1 MVIINYFLIDELISS
16 VSGSLS
22 KSIPLSYYGVGTI
35 AGSILTGEGI
45 SNSPISIDLGSN
57 ANSGTGAGTGVDAG
71 IGARAGTG
79 VKILIGDGAYIG
91 FNKFLNDNGGGSYSN
106 IISLGVALFTKLNGT
121 HSTRHSTLYP

>member
-1 MVIINYFLIDELISS
+1 VVIINYFLIDELISF

-22 KSIPLSYYGVGTI
+22 KSIPLSYCGVGTI

-57 ANSGTGAGTGVDAG
+57 ANSGTGAGTG
-71 IGARAGTG
+71 ARAGTG
-79 VKILIGDGAYIG
+79 VKTLIGDGAYIG
-91 FNKFLNDNGGGSYSN
+91 FNKFLNNNGGGSYSN

>member
-22 KSIPLSYYGVGTI
+22 KSIPLSYCGVGTI
-35 AGSILTGEGI
+35 AGPMFTGEGI

-57 ANSGTGAGTGVDAG
+57 ANSGTGAGTG
-71 IGARAGTG
+71 ARAGTG
-79 VKILIGDGAYIG
+79 VKTLIGDGAYIG
-91 FNKFLNDNGGGSYSN
+91 FNKFLNNNGGGSYSN

>member
-22 KSIPLSYYGVGTI
+22 KSIPLSYCGVGTI
-35 AGSILTGEGI
+35 DGSILTGEGI

-71 IGARAGTG
+71 TG
-79 VKILIGDGAYIG
+79 VKTLIGDGAYIG

>member
-22 KSIPLSYYGVGTI
+22 KSIPLSYCGVGTI

-71 IGARAGTG
+71 TG
-79 VKILIGDGAYIG
+79 VKTLIGDGAYIG
-91 FNKFLNDNGGGSYSN
+91 FNKFLNNNGVGSYSN

>member
-22 KSIPLSYYGVGTI
+22 KSIPLSYCGVGTI

-71 IGARAGTG
+71 TG
-79 VKILIGDGAYIG
+79 VKTLIGDGAYIG

-121 HSTRHSTLYP
+121 HSTRHSTL

>member
-22 KSIPLSYYGVGTI
+22 KSIPLSYCGVGTI

-71 IGARAGTG
+71 TG
-79 VKILIGDGAYIG
+79 LKTLIGDGAYIG

>member
-45 SNSPISIDLGSN
+45 SNSPISIDLGSD
-57 ANSGTGAGTGVDAG
+57 ANSGTGAGTGVK
-71 IGARAGTG
+71 T
-79 VKILIGDGAYIG
+79 LIYDGAYIG

>member
-22 KSIPLSYYGVGTI
+22 KSIPLSYCGVGTI

-57 ANSGTGAGTGVDAG
+57 ANSGTGAGTG
-71 IGARAGTG
+71 ARAGTG
-79 VKILIGDGAYIG
+79 VKTLIGDGAYIG
-91 FNKFLNDNGGGSYSN
+91 FNKFLNNNGGGSYSN

>member
-71 IGARAGTG
+71 TG
-79 VKILIGDGAYIG
+79 LKTLIGDGAYIG

>member
-22 KSIPLSYYGVGTI
+22 KSIPLSYCGVGTI

-71 IGARAGTG
+71 TG
-79 VKILIGDGAYIG
+79 VKTLIGDGAYIG

>member
-1 MVIINYFLIDELISS
+1 MVIINYFLIDELISF

-22 KSIPLSYYGVGTI
+22 KSIPLSYCGVGTI

-57 ANSGTGAGTGVDAG
+57 ANSGTGAGTG
-71 IGARAGTG
+71 ARAGTG
-79 VKILIGDGAYIG
+79 VKTLIGDGAYIG
-91 FNKFLNDNGGGSYSN
+91 FNKFLNNNGGGSYSN

>member
-22 KSIPLSYYGVGTI
+22 KSIPLSYCGVGTI

-71 IGARAGTG
+71 TG
-79 VKILIGDGAYIG
+79 VKTLIGDGAYIG
-91 FNKFLNDNGGGSYSN
+91 FNKFLNNNGGGSYSN

>member
-22 KSIPLSYYGVGTI
+22 KSILLSYYGVGTI

-71 IGARAGTG
+71 TG
-79 VKILIGDGAYIG
+79 VKTLIGDGAYIG
-91 FNKFLNDNGGGSYSN
+91 FNKFLNNNGGGSYSN

>member
-22 KSIPLSYYGVGTI
+22 KSIPLSYCGVGTI

-57 ANSGTGAGTGVDAG
+57 ANSGTGAGTG
-71 IGARAGTG
+71 ARAGTG
-79 VKILIGDGAYIG
+79 VKTLIGDGAYIG

>member
-1 MVIINYFLIDELISS
+1 MVIINYFLIDELISY

-22 KSIPLSYYGVGTI
+22 KSIPLSYCGVGTI

-71 IGARAGTG
+71 TG
-79 VKILIGDGAYIG
+79 VKTLIGDGAYIG

>member
-22 KSIPLSYYGVGTI
+22 KSIPLFYYGVGTI

-71 IGARAGTG
+71 TG
-79 VKILIGDGAYIG
+79 LKTLIGDGAYIG

>member
-22 KSIPLSYYGVGTI
+22 KSIPLSYCGVGTI
-35 AGSILTGEGI
+35 AGSILTGEGV
-45 SNSPISIDLGSN
+45 SNSSISIYLGSN

-71 IGARAGTG
+71 TG
-79 VKILIGDGAYIG
+79 VKTLIGDGAYIG
-91 FNKFLNDNGGGSYSN
+91 FNKFLNNNGGGSYSN